1 MTRKQKQALRQRQST
16 RQLMGVSQLTEHGV
30 KVAGGELVF
39 YLVRPDN
46 LSVLSPEGV
55 RERVRAL
62 SDLLRASSEVVMV
75 AVDSRESFQH
85 NKDYYRAR
93 LETETIPA
101 IRELLRQDMEHL
113 DSIQSGTA
121 SSREFALLIRMDTQ
135 AAADPAQLAQVEK
148 RIHSHGFRVRLAGE
162 QDIKRILAVYYQQ
175 DAFTDVF
182 DNYDGESEVKRR
194 GKETAEEEKGADQ
207 TRPGE

>member
-16 RQLMGVSQLTEHGV
+16 RQLMGIGQLTEHGV

-39 YLVRPDN
+39 YLVQPNN

-62 SDLLRASSEVVMV
+62 SDLLRASSEVIMV

-93 LETETIPA
+93 LEEETIPA
-101 IRELLRQDMEHL
+101 LRELLRQDMEHL

-148 RIHSHGFRVRLAGE
+148 RIHSHGFRVRLAAG
-162 QDIKRILAVYYQQ
+162 QDVKRILAVYYQQ
-175 DAFTDVF
+175 DAFTDMF

-194 GKETAEEEKGADQ
+194 GKENEEEEKGAGQ
-207 TRPGE
+207 TQPGV

>member
-16 RQLMGVSQLTEHGV
+16 RQLMGIGQLTEHGV